1 MPCVEQTYASKVQ
14 RGQAAFVHQVVKTDA
29 PKRIGQMNEVDAT
42 DRSKKSAQLTAVS
55 PPLEI

>member
-1 MPCVEQTYASKVQ
+1 MLPHELTAVEKTAELRVSCEN
-14 RGQAAFVHQVVKTDA
+14 AA
-29 PKRIGQMNEVDAT
+29 VDAT